1 MSVNKGVLAE
11 MYVDKKMSIPDISK
25 DTGIAKSMVRFYLLK
40 QGIKLRTRKEGLAL
54 VKHKLAT
61 VNKGRKRV
69 FSEEWRAHISE
80 GRKRYWDKRAKGY
93 DIHNGYIRLSRGS
106 DCGKLEHV
114 AIMEQSI
121 GRRIR
126 KDEVVHHIN
135 GNRSDNRIENLQLMN
150 RAEHCR
156 IHAKDRYAQGLCYD
170 ISKETK
176 RGEEHRCA
184 KLTWEDVE
192 YIRSSQKTTKE
203 LAQMFNVS
211 KSVINKVKSFKTWRI
226 KNVS

>member
-11 MYVDKKMSIPDISK
+11 MYVDRKMSIPDISK
-25 DTGIAKSMVRFYLLK
+25 DTGIAKSTVRFYLLK
-40 QGIKLRTRKEGLAL
+40 QGVKLRSRSESISL
-54 VKHKLAT
+54 VKHKLSA
-61 VNKGRKRV
+61 VHKGKKRV
-69 FSEEWRAHISE
+69 FTEEWKSHISE

-93 DIHNGYIRLSRGS
+93 DIHNGYVRLSRGS

-114 AIMEQSI
+114 AIMEQTI

-135 GNRSDNRIENLQLMN
+135 GNRSDNRIENLQLMT
-150 RAEHCR
+150 RSEHCR
-156 IHAKDRYAQGLCYD
+156 IHTQERHERGLCYD

-176 RGEEHRCA
+176 MGEEHRCA
-184 KLTWEDVE
+184 KLTWKDVE
-192 YIRSSQKTTKE
+192 YIRSSDKPTKE
-203 LAQMFNVS
+203 LMQMFKVS
-211 KSVINKVKSFKTWRI
+211 KSVINKVKSFKSWRI